1 MPFKAGKAPTD
12 VNKRVK
18 AELTQR
24 TGTKLER
31 ALSSAMVALGNAS
44 DQYVPIDT
52 YDLIQSR
59 LINIIPTSN
68 GFKATLGY
76 YEDYAK
82 YLYSDTSWLPRT
94 AGSPGKRGSG
104 VNSKAKPFWIQ
115 KGLAFEFTNF
125 LDLLKSGLK

>member
-1 MPFKAGKAPTD
+1 MPFKAGKSPSHASK
-12 VNKRVK
+12 NVK

-59 LINIIPTSN
+59 LINIIPVAN
-68 GFKATLGY
+68 GLKATLGY

-82 YLYSDTSWLPRT
+82 YLYSDKSWRPRA

-104 VNSKAKPFWIQ
+104 VNSKARPRWIDRGMEIIYF
-115 KGLAFEFTNF
+115 KGILM
-125 LDLLKSGLK
+125 DGLK